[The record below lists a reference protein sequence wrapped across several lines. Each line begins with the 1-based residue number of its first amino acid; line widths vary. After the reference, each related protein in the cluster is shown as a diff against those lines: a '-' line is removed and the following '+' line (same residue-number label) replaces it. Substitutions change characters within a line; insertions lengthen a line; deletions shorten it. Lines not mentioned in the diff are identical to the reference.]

1 MVVGVCG
8 SCWPYL
14 FLDGR
19 AVASEAYLDMPRHA
33 LLVMTGL
40 SQAGR
45 VGITAQALISR
56 RRECDSILLVGSIVV
71 MRDHGFDRTRST
83 RPLFGGSLL
92 DSLMAGPGYDSI
104 TDLLRR

>member
-1 MVVGVCG
+1 M
-8 SCWPYL
+8 L
-14 FLDGR
+14 
-19 AVASEAYLDMPRHA
+19 RHA
-33 LLVMTGL
+33 SLVMTSP

-56 RRECDSILLVGSIVV
+56 HLECDTILLVDSIVV
-71 MRDHGFDRTRST
+71 MRDHGFDRIQST